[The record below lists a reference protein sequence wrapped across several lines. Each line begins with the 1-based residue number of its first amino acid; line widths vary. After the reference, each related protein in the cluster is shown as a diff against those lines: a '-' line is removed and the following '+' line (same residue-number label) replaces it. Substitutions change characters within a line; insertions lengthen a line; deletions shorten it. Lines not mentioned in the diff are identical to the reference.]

1 MKTFFCLLFLPIMFF
16 GQLSPTVNK
25 LYNLLS
31 QSERYESKN
40 ISIDGHESEVYKIN
54 EKIKK
59 IASDSEVEFIA
70 FNGTPSTKLYAM
82 SILFDRKSKSLE
94 KLFRYYIKS
103 KDSVQ
108 VMMGCVVQTNAIAHL
123 LYQRVIAEKQI
134 IHEADWERKW
144 KDSMI
149 ANHQQNTS
157 KYINLK
163 DIMNTTSEWKTD
175 EIDSLNWHLDKII
188 LSNPESPKVMVE
200 VLAGYHLLE
209 GVKVPYFEKLAFFE
223 KKYKSEYI
231 DKYLKF
237 CRYGIKESID

>member
-108 VMMGCVVQTNAIAHL
+108 VMMGCVVQTNTIAHL

-175 EIDSLNWHLDKII
+175 EIDSLNWRLDKII

-231 DKYLKF
+231 NKYLKF

>member
-40 ISIDGHESEVYKIN
+40 ISIDGHKSEVYKIN

-108 VMMGCVVQTNAIAHL
+108 VMMGCVVQTNTIAHL

-175 EIDSLNWHLDKII
+175 EIDSLNWRLDKII

-231 DKYLKF
+231 NKYLKF
-237 CRYGIKESID
+237 CRYAIKESID

>member
-1 MKTFFCLLFLPIMFF
+1 
-16 GQLSPTVNK
+16 
-25 LYNLLS
+25 
-31 QSERYESKN
+31 
-40 ISIDGHESEVYKIN
+40 
-54 EKIKK
+54 
-59 IASDSEVEFIA
+59 
-70 FNGTPSTKLYAM
+70 
-82 SILFDRKSKSLE
+82 
-94 KLFRYYIKS
+94 
-103 KDSVQ
+103 
-108 VMMGCVVQTNAIAHL
+108 
-123 LYQRVIAEKQI
+123 
-134 IHEADWERKW
+134 
-144 KDSMI
+144 MI

-175 EIDSLNWHLDKII
+175 EIDSLNWRLDKII

-231 DKYLKF
+231 NKYLKF